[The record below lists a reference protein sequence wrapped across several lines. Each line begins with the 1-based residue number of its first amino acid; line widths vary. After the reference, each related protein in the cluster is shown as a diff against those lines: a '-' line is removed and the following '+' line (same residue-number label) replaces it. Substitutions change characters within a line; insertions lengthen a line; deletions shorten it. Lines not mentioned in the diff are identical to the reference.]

1 MSKLR
6 RGKEQRKA
14 DREQKKQTPKVK
26 MRSYGGGEKLP
37 IVKTGKDFYLA
48 DQKYDNLGVG
58 EFSGQKTGKLEGPS
72 KRAIKGKGKKSGNV
86 RVADKQDE
94 VGNEIFLKDTSPMKM
109 ENDYSSMKS
118 MGQAVARWTS
128 PLSAKGESFGV
139 LKSDKREEGK
149 GRVDAQG
156 NYEFSPEKWMQNG
169 YTYNTGKFAK
179 NPKYLSKPQPGSNP
193 QAAANTKLGIEKPIP
208 KYIKRPEEEP
218 KKKTKTS
225 GKEKFKPLEKV
236 EKRGEGIN
244 SMGEATYKTDVNLPQ
259 FSDSVTLST
268 SKITTKEEAD
278 KSRERRDNERMQKAV
293 ELANASETLLKG
305 KEKRK
310 LAQYDRQAKRG
321 SEESKLKR
329 RTAATKGVQALGSL
343 LADIGKENSEIKPVG
358 VAAEKASTD
367 KPEDDK
373 KTTTGQRKFDITN
386 LSF

>member
-1 MSKLR
+1 MSKLTGR
-6 RGKEQRKA
+6 SKKDIFYPSTGLEQ
-14 DREQKKQTPKVK
+14 DRNKKPVK
-26 MRSYGGGEKLP
+26 KLSGEN
-37 IVKTGKDFYLA
+37 TGKIKKDKSGKDYSLIQETTENFIKG
-48 DQKYDNLGVG
+48 DTIKPGNLPRVDSFIQGGDYKVS
-58 EFSGQKTGKLEGPS
+58 ETPESK
-72 KRAIKGKGKKSGNV
+72 KRATDEPRTFSPV
-86 RVADKQDE
+86 R
-94 VGNEIFLKDTSPMKM
+94 L
-109 ENDYSSMKS
+109 ENKYSSMKS

-128 PLSAKGESFGV
+128 PLSKKGESYGV
-139 LKSDKREEGK
+139 LKSDKRERGK
-149 GRVDAQG
+149 GKVDAQG
-156 NYEFSPEKWMQNG
+156 NYEFSPEKWMRSG
-169 YTYNTGKFAK
+169 YTYDTGEFVK

-193 QAAANTKLGIEKPIP
+193 QAAANAKLGIEKPIP
-208 KYIKRPEEEP
+208 KYIKRPEEQP

-244 SMGEATYKTDVNLPQ
+244 SMGEATYKTDINLPQ
-259 FSDSVTLST
+259 FSDPVTLST

-293 ELANASETLLKG
+293 STANASETLLKG

-343 LADIGKENSEIKPVG
+343 LADIGKSDSKVKQAG

>member
-6 RGKEQRKA
+6 R
-14 DREQKKQTPKVK
+14 KKPKVK
-26 MRSYGGGEKLP
+26 MRSYGSGEKLP
-37 IVKTGKDFYLA
+37 VVKSGKDFYLA
-48 DQKYDNLGVG
+48 DEKFDSKGHGKFVG
-58 EFSGQKTGKLEGPS
+58 QTTGKLEGPS

-86 RVADKQDE
+86 RVSSKLE
-94 VGNEIFLKDTSPMKM
+94 VGDPIFLEDTSPMKM
-109 ENDYSSMKS
+109 KNDYSSMKS

-128 PLSAKGESFGV
+128 PLSAKGVASGAGNIIKKTSAV
-139 LKSDKREEGK
+139 DYAMSQGWGSKDK
-149 GRVDAQG
+149 
-156 NYEFSPEKWMQNG
+156 
-169 YTYNTGKFAK
+169 TGKFT
-179 NPKYLSKPQPGSNP
+179 LSKDGAKKFTEWKKSNKDKKP
-193 QAAANTKLGIEKPIP
+193 KPTATKTKAPV
-208 KYIKRPEEEP
+208 EP
-218 KKKTKTS
+218 KSKV
-225 GKEKFKPLEKV
+225 EPLEKV

-293 ELANASETLLKG
+293 DTANASETLLKG

-343 LADIGKENSEIKPVG
+343 LADIGKSDSKVKQAG

-373 KTTTGQRKFDITN
+373 KTTTEQRKFDITN

>member
-1 MSKLR
+1 MSKLTDR
-6 RGKEQRKA
+6 SKKDIFYPSTGLEQ
-14 DREQKKQTPKVK
+14 DRNKKPVK
-26 MRSYGGGEKLP
+26 KLSGEN
-37 IVKTGKDFYLA
+37 TGKIKKDKSGKDYSLIQETTENFIKG
-48 DQKYDNLGVG
+48 DTIRPGNLPRVDSFIQGGDYKVS
-58 EFSGQKTGKLEGPS
+58 ETPESK
-72 KRAIKGKGKKSGNV
+72 KRATDEPRTFSPV
-86 RVADKQDE
+86 R
-94 VGNEIFLKDTSPMKM
+94 L
-109 ENDYSSMKS
+109 ENKYSSMKS

-128 PLSAKGESFGV
+128 PLSAKGVASGAGNIIKKTSAV
-139 LKSDKREEGK
+139 DYAMSQGWGSKDK
-149 GRVDAQG
+149 
-156 NYEFSPEKWMQNG
+156 
-169 YTYNTGKFAK
+169 TGKFT
-179 NPKYLSKPQPGSNP
+179 LSKDGAKKFTEWKKSNKDKKP
-193 QAAANTKLGIEKPIP
+193 KPTATKTKAPV
-208 KYIKRPEEEP
+208 EP
-218 KKKTKTS
+218 KSKV
-225 GKEKFKPLEKV
+225 EPLEKV

-259 FSDSVTLST
+259 FSDPVTLST

-358 VAAEKASTD
+358 VAAEKTSTD

-373 KTTTGQRKFDITN
+373 KTTTDLTDPDKVN